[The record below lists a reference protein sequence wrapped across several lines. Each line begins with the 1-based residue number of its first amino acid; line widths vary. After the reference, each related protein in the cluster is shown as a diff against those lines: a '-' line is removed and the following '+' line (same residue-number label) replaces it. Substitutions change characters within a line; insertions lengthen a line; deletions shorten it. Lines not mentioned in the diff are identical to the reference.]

1 MENKNIRNLIYQLER
16 KQVEIDSEDIPEE
29 FTEREWDN
37 FCKGW
42 DAAMNMAIQIVKE
55 NPYMFRTRDGLDITE
70 NNSLNEVNDLISN
83 CLKHAP
89 SEEFCNEKQNEI
101 YSNMKNLQESIEFY
115 TNQENVESDEIER

>member
-1 MENKNIRNLIYQLER
+1 MENENIRNLIYQLER
-16 KQVEIDSEDIPEE
+16 KQVEMDSEDIPEE
-29 FTEREWDN
+29 FTEREWDS

-42 DAAMNMAIQIVKE
+42 EAAMDMAIQIVKE

-70 NNSLNEVNDLISN
+70 NNSLNEVNDLIGK
-83 CLKHAP
+83 CLKNAP